1 MKHIGI
7 VAHSAEGAALCY
19 RTICQEGF
27 RILGPHQHPEVT
39 MNSIAMSESMPH
51 WERGEE
57 DAIGQ
62 ILLRSVRRLA
72 AAGADFFVCPDNTA
86 HLAWGELERNSPLP
100 YLHIVE
106 VVASEAQARG
116 YKRLGVLG
124 TRFTMDGPVYRRVL
138 EARGIGCDVP
148 DADLRREIN
157 SIIFEELVNG
167 LFRDSSR
174 QLFVEAI
181 EQLAAR
187 GCDAV
192 VLGCTEIP
200 LLIAQSDSPLPVLD
214 STRLLARAAVRHAVE
229 ATP

>member
-1 MKHIGI
+1 
-7 VAHSAEGAALCY
+7 
-19 RTICQEGF
+19 
-27 RILGPHQHPEVT
+27 
-39 MNSIAMSESMPH
+39 
-51 WERGEE
+51 
-57 DAIGQ
+57 
-62 ILLRSVRRLA
+62 
-72 AAGADFFVCPDNTA
+72 
-86 HLAWGELERNSPLP
+86 
-100 YLHIVE
+100 
-106 VVASEAQARG
+106 
-116 YKRLGVLG
+116 
-124 TRFTMDGPVYRRVL
+124 MDGPVYRRVL